1 MIGIGD
7 TELLVIRLVALL
19 LFAHRLPHTIYGPIG
34 GIRKFM
40 SAAKRPNSPRQQAG
54 EHS

>member
-1 MIGIGD
+1 MIGLGD